1 MFFKELF
8 SVFKSD
14 RPIDS
19 ASKDFARMLALAQ
32 EMVLE
37 ASAVYWGRAYSPE
50 ERTALYKKDVEVN
63 KLQRRVRKQLVAHVT
78 NTECRHVAYAML
90 IMSLAKDVERIGDYA
105 KNLVELADMQIDGL
119 PDDENTQE
127 LAQIRDA
134 TEELVRS
141 AADVF
146 LESEEDAATELTIE
160 GRNTAKRC
168 DKLIGAVAE
177 ANYEGSTT
185 VVLAL
190 GARFYKR
197 IGGHVLNLLSGVIMP
212 LHKLDYFDDRL
223 ISETER

>member
-8 SVFKSD
+8 SVFKSA

-37 ASAVYWGRAYSPE
+37 ASAVYWGRAYSAR
-50 ERTALYKKDVEVN
+50 ERTALYRKDVEVN

-105 KNLVELADMQIDGL
+105 KNLVELVDMGSEGL
-119 PDDENTQE
+119 PEDENTRE

-168 DKLIGAVAE
+168 DKLISSIAE
-177 ANYEGSTT
+177 ANYEGATT

>member
-8 SVFKSD
+8 SVFQDD

-37 ASAVYWGRAYSPE
+37 ASEVFWGRAYSPE

-63 KLQRRVRKQLVAHVT
+63 KLQRRIRKQLVAHVT
-78 NTECRHVAYAML
+78 NTECRHVPYAML

-105 KNLVELADMQIDGL
+105 KNLVELADLRSDEL
-119 PDDENTQE
+119 PDDENTRE
-127 LAQIRDA
+127 LREIRDA
-134 TEELVRS
+134 VEELVRS

-146 LESEEDAATELTIE
+146 LESEEDRATELTIE

-168 DKLIGAVAE
+168 DKLVSEVAT
-177 ANYEGSTT
+177 ASYDNAST

-212 LHKLDYFDDRL
+212 LHKLDYFDDRI
-223 ISETER
+223 ISEMDR